1 MWMWTSWTTSAEGG
15 EDEEAPEL
23 FDADFQPM
31 DVLQLMRDREQGGA
45 EQPFDVLSARQAR
58 GRGAAEV
65 RVFVRVQMNPVA
77 LLQRLGIWV
86 QGRGGAHRQALR
98 PGKISASDNTIIAV
112 SKCTGFR
119 GRLRRTDWNECT
131 ASDVQ
136 VLGYTSSEEYRVPGF
151 DMSAGRRGAQTWK

>member
-1 MWMWTSWTTSAEGG
+1 MKPHTLTRLLIRRNADEDEDEDIDVDVDELDYLSGEGV

-65 RVFVRVQMNPVA
+65 RVGSKDPDGPCGCIKVTRDI
-77 LLQRLGIWV
+77 GS
-86 QGRGGAHRQALR
+86 RGVG
-98 PGKISASDNTIIAV
+98 
-112 SKCTGFR
+112 
-119 GRLRRTDWNECT
+119 RTDRLT
-131 ASDVQ
+131 LIASLDR
-136 VLGYTSSEEYRVPGF
+136 Y
-151 DMSAGRRGAQTWK
+151 A